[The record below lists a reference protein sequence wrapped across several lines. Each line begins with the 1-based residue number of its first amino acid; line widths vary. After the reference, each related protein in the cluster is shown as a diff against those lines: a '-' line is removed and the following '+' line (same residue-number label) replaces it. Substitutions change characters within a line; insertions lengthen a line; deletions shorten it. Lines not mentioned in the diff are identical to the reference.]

1 MCDTIVSIA
10 GTVSEKQTAA
20 WLKGTNT
27 TCDNV
32 DLKSQYKYQLVTCFV
47 KFPYGKKSIS
57 KLLKVEQAPL
67 EKDFFRNIMDGLCR
81 WILQ

>member
-20 WLKGTNT
+20 WLKGRKT

-32 DLKSQYKYQLVTCFV
+32 DLNSQYKYKHVTCFV
-47 KFPYGKKSIS
+47 KFPYGKKFDF
-57 KLLKVEQAPL
+57 KVVES
-67 EKDFFRNIMDGLCR
+67 
-81 WILQ
+81 